1 MGYMSSERELEK
13 LRNYI
18 DIADKKLLA
27 ALAER
32 MSSVK
37 KIGDLKDE
45 EGLPVVDEKRW
56 SDVLSKRIAWGTYM
70 GLSSELI
77 RNIFEEIHTSSKAL
91 QKK

>member
-1 MGYMSSERELEK
+1 MMGYMSSERELEK

-37 KIGDLKDE
+37 KIGRASCRE
-45 EGLPVVDEKRW
+45 RV
-56 SDVLSKRIAWGTYM
+56 
-70 GLSSELI
+70 
-77 RNIFEEIHTSSKAL
+77 
-91 QKK
+91 